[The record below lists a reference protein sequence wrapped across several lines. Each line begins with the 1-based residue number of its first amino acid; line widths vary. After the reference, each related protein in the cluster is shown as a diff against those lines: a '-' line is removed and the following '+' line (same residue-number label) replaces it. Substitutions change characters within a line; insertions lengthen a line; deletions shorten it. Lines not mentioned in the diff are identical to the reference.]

1 MTPVRVILVG
11 MDFSPHS
18 EAALDR
24 AVDFARAFGARI
36 HLLHS
41 YAVPVRGVMPYDF
54 TIPDGVWDG
63 IRKAAETKLEE
74 FRQRVVSAGV
84 EASSEV
90 SAERGD
96 PGRRGRDR
104 RRPDRDGDSGI
115 HGSQARS
122 PRERGGTHH
131 SPGALLGSDGER
143 RRASGEAAMKPT
155 GKILSAVDFP
165 ERSSFACETLVGLA
179 KPTSAARTVPGA
191 LPAVLTVKEVA
202 SQQ

>member
-54 TIPDGVWDG
+54 TVPDGVWDG

-74 FRQRVVSAGV
+74 YRQEVVSAGV

-90 SAERGD
+90 STELPSEAILAAADEIDADLIVMGTRGHT
-96 PGRRGRDR
+96 GLK
-104 RRPDRDGDSGI
+104 
-115 HGSQARS
+115 HV
-122 PRERGGTHH
+122 
-131 SPGALLGSDGER
+131 LLGSVAER
-143 RRASGEAAMKPT
+143 TIR
-155 GKILSAVDFP
+155 
-165 ERSSFACETLVGLA
+165 LA
-179 KPTSAARTVPGA
+179 PCS
-191 LPAVLTVKEVA
+191 VLTVKEEEK
-202 SQQ
+202 S